1 MARNTLDILGVSAV
15 DDESK
20 IIECMVEVQ
29 LNQDKQNVFL
39 SIKETLS
46 RIGVSTPREQN
57 TLHQTCHILY
67 KGGRYYIVHFKHLYM
82 LDGRY
87 NGFKREDVLR
97 MNRIIKLLVQW
108 DMVTLVEPSQVTEAA
123 DMSHIKIV
131 KHDQVSEWKLV
142 PKYEIRPAR
151 PNRK

>member
-15 DDESK
+15 DDENK
-20 IIECMVEVQ
+20 IIECLAEVR
-29 LNQDKQNVFL
+29 LNQDKPGIFL

-46 RIGVSTPREQN
+46 RIGVSTRYEPN

-67 KGGRYYIVHFKHLYM
+67 KGGKYYIVHFKHMYM
-82 LDGRY
+82 LDGHY
-87 NGFKREDVLR
+87 NGFKKEDILR

-108 DMVTLVEPSQVTEAA
+108 NMISLVDPAQVTEAA

-131 KHDQVSEWKLV
+131 KHEQVSEWKLV
-142 PKYEIRPAR
+142 PKYEIRPTR
-151 PNRK
+151 QPRK